1 MFHAW
6 QDGEEMVYD
15 TDELVIEG
23 DDGDA
28 EYEGDTE
35 QTLPEFLESI
45 LSLWSSSPAPPK
57 VLNGHRYGDTQVA
70 AVPTVPR
77 RTNGLQIQGSDFG
90 QSQGFKDDPTGESET
105 EPKRPLPSW
114 REEPCMLSEM

>member
-1 MFHAW
+1 M
-6 QDGEEMVYD
+6 YD

-45 LSLWSSSPAPPK
+45 LSLWSSPAPPK
-57 VLNGHRYGDTQVA
+57 VLNGHRYGDTQV
-70 AVPTVPR
+70 
-77 RTNGLQIQGSDFG
+77 G
-90 QSQGFKDDPTGESET
+90 QRQPGCDWYP
-105 EPKRPLPSW
+105 
-114 REEPCMLSEM
+114 